1 MLTQLHIKNY
11 AIVDDIN
18 VDLQTGMTAVTGET
32 GAGKSIMIDALALCL
47 GERADPKAVR
57 AGAQRCEL
65 CADFSIDKLP
75 VVQTWLSEH
84 DLTSDNECILRRVIN
99 ADGRSRSYVNGQ
111 AMTLQQTREL
121 GQLLVNICGQHE
133 QTVLLKRQ
141 RQRELLDAYAG
152 LQTELVNLQQL
163 YQQWHTLQAELNQ
176 CLQADANQARQ
187 ELLNYQVQELTTLA
201 LQEGELAGL
210 ETDHKQLANV
220 DELLSHCQQ
229 TQTLLK
235 DQNNT
240 DIASQLQQCLQ
251 LLTPLQSVRPALT
264 NTIEM
269 INSAVIQT
277 QEASDDLAAQLDQI
291 DADPERLQTIEKRL
305 EQIYDVA
312 RKHHVKPDA
321 LAELHQQL
329 SAELETLAGA
339 QTRMSELRDEIVL
352 IEKHYLTV
360 AAVISKQRKAA
371 AKKLQTQIAKYLP
384 QLGLP
389 HGQFAVQF
397 TPSDKP
403 ITTYGQEQ
411 IDFMITTNPGQ
422 PLQLLSKVASGG
434 ELSRIM
440 LAIQVITAQSS
451 SIPVLCF
458 DEVDVG
464 IGGGTAEIV
473 GQLLKQL
480 GQTSQVV
487 CITHQAQVA
496 AQADH
501 HWQVSKHVKGKS
513 THTQITALDH
523 DARIQEIARLI
534 GGLKITDT
542 TLAHAE
548 SML

>member
-11 AIVDDIN
+11 AIVDAIN
-18 VDLQTGMTAVTGET
+18 LELQKGMTAVTGET

-57 AGAQRCEL
+57 GGAERCEL
-65 CADFSIDKLP
+65 SADFFIDKLP
-75 VVQTWLSEH
+75 SVQSWLSEH
-84 DLTSDNECILRRVIN
+84 DLASDNECILRRVIN
-99 ADGRSRSYVNGQ
+99 VDGRSRSYINDHTS
-111 AMTLQQTREL
+111 TLQQTREL

-152 LQTELVNLQQL
+152 LQTELDTLGQHYQHWHSLQ
-163 YQQWHTLQAELNQ
+163 TELTQ
-176 CLQADANQARQ
+176 CLQADAQQARQ

-201 LQEGELAGL
+201 LQEGEWTAL
-210 ETDHKQLANV
+210 EMDHKQLANV

-229 TQTLLK
+229 AQALLS
-235 DQNNT
+235 DQNGA
-240 DIASQLQQCLQ
+240 DITSQLQQCLQ
-251 LLTPLQSVRPALT
+251 LLTPLQNVRPALT
-264 NTIEM
+264 NTIEL
-269 INSAVIQT
+269 INAAIIQA

-291 DADPERLQTIEKRL
+291 DADPERLQSIEKRL

-321 LAELHQQL
+321 LAQLHEQL
-329 SAELETLAGA
+329 SAELKALAGTE
-339 QTRMSELRDEIVL
+339 TRISELREHITA
-352 IEKHYLTV
+352 IEKQYLML
-360 AAVISKQRKAA
+360 AEKISKQRQAA

-389 HGQFAVQF
+389 HGQFKVQF
-397 TPSDKP
+397 TPADKP
-403 ITTYGQEQ
+403 ITAYGLEQ

-464 IGGGTAEIV
+464 ISGGTAEIV

-513 THTQITALDH
+513 THTQIIALDR
-523 DARIQEIARLI
+523 AAKIQEIARLI
-534 GGLKITDT
+534 GGVKITDA

-548 SML
+548 SMI